1 MPWRVLTVGARRW
14 HVAMAA
20 EQRASSPIWSLVL
33 AFRAVGEGQPAIWAP
48 YPIESASKASLFSRA
63 ERLSDEE
70 LTSVLAEQL
79 AAGRLAP

>member
-1 MPWRVLTVGARRW
+1 MPWRVITVGGRRW

-20 EQRASSPIWSLVL
+20 EQRDSSPVWSLVL
-33 AFRAVGEGQPAIWAP
+33 AFRAVGEGQPALWVP
-48 YPIESASKASLFSRA
+48 YPIESVSKASLFARA

-79 AAGRLAP
+79 AAGRQVP